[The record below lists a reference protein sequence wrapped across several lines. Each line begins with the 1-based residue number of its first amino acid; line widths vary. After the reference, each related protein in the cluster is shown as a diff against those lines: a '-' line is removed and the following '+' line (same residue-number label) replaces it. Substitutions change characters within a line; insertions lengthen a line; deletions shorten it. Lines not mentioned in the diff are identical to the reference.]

1 LNPTT
6 GGEVA
11 EEFRLIGN
19 HEARKG
25 AGAATANALSLTL
38 AMVDHCLPLKEPL
51 MKSLSALLTLAALT
65 LILPACAHETP
76 NQTGLPKGKVLV
88 KQLPAGVE
96 GVELKDG
103 ALRLK
108 PGFTFVKKPRH
119 RFAVARISNGQTV
132 TTGGCGCTGGT
143 CDPTSSGGIIVC
155 EGSNCTGSC
164 GLALTV
170 KGVNTRIIEF

>member
-1 LNPTT
+1 MKTKML
-6 GGEVA
+6 
-11 EEFRLIGN
+11 
-19 HEARKG
+19 G
-25 AGAATANALSLTL
+25 ALFILT
-38 AMVDHCLPLKEPL
+38 
-51 MKSLSALLTLAALT
+51 SLT
-65 LILPACAHETP
+65 LILLGCAHEATNQSSAP
-76 NQTGLPKGKVLV
+76 NKGKILV

-108 PGFTFVKKPRH
+108 SGFTFVKKPRH
-119 RFAVARISNGQTV
+119 RFALVRISNGQGA

-143 CDPTSSGGIIVC
+143 CEPKVNSSGIIVC

-170 KGVNTRIIEF
+170 RGISTRIIEF

>member
-1 LNPTT
+1 MKTFSGFLVV
-6 GGEVA
+6 VA
-11 EEFRLIGN
+11 V
-19 HEARKG
+19 
-25 AGAATANALSLTL
+25 TLTL
-38 AMVDHCLPLKEPL
+38 L
-51 MKSLSALLTLAALT
+51 
-65 LILPACAHETP
+65 ACAHEAT
-76 NQTGLPKGKVLV
+76 NQASGPKGKLLV

-132 TTGGCGCTGGT
+132 TSGGCGCTGGT

-164 GLALTV
+164 GLALTAH
-170 KGVNTRIIEF
+170 GVNTKIMEW